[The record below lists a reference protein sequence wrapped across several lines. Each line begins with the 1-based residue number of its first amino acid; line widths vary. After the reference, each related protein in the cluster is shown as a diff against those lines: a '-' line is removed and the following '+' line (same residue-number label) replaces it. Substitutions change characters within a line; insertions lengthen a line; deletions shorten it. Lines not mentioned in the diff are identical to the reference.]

1 MGMTREK
8 KIVLLVDDSILIL
21 ERMIPML
28 QVAPGVD
35 LVVHAGSYG
44 EAIGILECLQPDLM
58 LLDIH
63 LPDKSGIDLLQYVH
77 ANYQQ
82 IIVFMMT
89 TDPTDQYR
97 EACAR
102 FGARR
107 FFDKSTEFEGLT
119 EAVSA

>member
-28 QVAPGVD
+28 QGAPGIE
-35 LVVHAGSYG
+35 LVVHAGSYK
-44 EAIGILECLQPDLM
+44 EAIGILECLQPDLI

-63 LPDKSGIDLLQYVH
+63 LPDKSGIDLLQFVH

-89 TDPTDQYR
+89 TDATDQYR
-97 EACAR
+97 TACAR
-102 FGARR
+102 FGAQR
-107 FFDKSTEFEGLT
+107 FFDKATEFEGLT
-119 EAVSA
+119 EAVGA

>member
-1 MGMTREK
+1 MGMKREK

-28 QVAPGVD
+28 QRVPGVE
-35 LVVHAGSYG
+35 LVVHAGSYK
-44 EAIGILECLQPDLM
+44 EAISILECLQPDLM

-63 LPDKSGIDLLQYVH
+63 LPDKSGINLLEYVH
-77 ANYQQ
+77 TNYRQ

-89 TDPTDQYR
+89 SNASDQYR
-97 EACAR
+97 EACAKL
-102 FGARR
+102 GAHR
-107 FFDKSTEFEGLT
+107 FFDKSTEFEGIT